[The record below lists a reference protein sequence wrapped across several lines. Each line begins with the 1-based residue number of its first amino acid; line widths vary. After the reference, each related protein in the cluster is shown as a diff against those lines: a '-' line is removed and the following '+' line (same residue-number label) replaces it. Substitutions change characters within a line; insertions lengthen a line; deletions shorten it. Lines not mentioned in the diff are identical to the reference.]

1 MPFPFAG
8 LALYLFTVIK
18 HSQEY
23 DFMLSPVS
31 SPSKSLNIRMV
42 LETPNTDGLV
52 LFLFLDGMFF
62 IDLLSPSGLMCH
74 LRPVFP
80 Y

>member
-8 LALYLFTVIK
+8 FALYLFTVKK

-31 SPSKSLNIRMV
+31 SPSKSLNLGMV
-42 LETPNTDGLV
+42 LGTPDTDGLV

-62 IDLLSPSGLMCH
+62 LDLLNSSGLMCH
-74 LRPVFP
+74 
-80 Y
+80 